1 MNVKNIERNGNKAT
15 IVVEIDKELMES
27 GVNKAYMKARKQI
40 MVPGFRKG
48 KAPRKMIEAMYGAHV
63 FYEDGL
69 EEIFPEVYQFAV
81 LDQGV
86 KAIGRPSL
94 EDMQISEDNLVSL
107 TLSTEVY
114 PEVTLGQYKG
124 LEIEKA
130 AAEVTDAQVQAELDR
145 MAQNVA
151 SSETV
156 ERAAEMGD
164 TANIDFEGFDN
175 GVAFEGGKGE
185 GFDLKLGS
193 GQFVPGFEEQ
203 VVGMTAGEE
212 KDINITFPEDYKA
225 DLAGKA
231 VVFHVKLNK
240 VTVTTL
246 PELDDEFAK
255 DVSEFE
261 TLEELKADIRA
272 KALENAE
279 KQLQS
284 AFENAAVEKAAEMGD
299 TANIDFE
306 GFDNGVPFDGGKGD
320 NFDLKLGSGQFVP
333 GFEEQVV
340 GMTAGEEK
348 DINITFPEN
357 YTAELAGKAVVFH
370 VKLNK
375 VTVTT
380 VPALDDEFAKDVSEF
395 ETLEELK
402 ADIRAKALE
411 NAEKQAKTAF
421 ENAAVEKAAELTT
434 VDMPKALIESELD
447 NQMERFAYQLQMSGY
462 SMEQYAK
469 MMGGDVS
476 TMRNAFRPAAEKQA
490 KINVTL
496 AKIVEVEGITV
507 SDEDMNAEFE
517 ALAKQYELEVEKV
530 KEMVEAEEV
539 KASLENRKV
548 VKLIVDSAT
557 AVAPKAE

>member
-1 MNVKNIERNGNKAT
+1 MIVKSIEKNGNQAT
-15 IVVEIDKELMES
+15 IVVEIDKELMEK
-27 GVNKAYMKARKQI
+27 GVNAAYMKARKQI
-40 MVPGFRKG
+40 MIPGFRKG

-69 EEIFPEVYQFAV
+69 EEIFPDVYKFAV
-81 LDQGV
+81 LDQDV

-94 EDMQISEDNLVSL
+94 TDMDINEENIVTL
-107 TLSTEVY
+107 TLTTEVY

-124 LEIEKA
+124 LEIEQA
-130 AAEVTDAQVQAELDR
+130 PVEVTDAQVEAELDR

-151 SSETV
+151 STETV
-156 ERAAEMGD
+156 EKAAKLGD

-175 GVAFEGGKGE
+175 GAPFDGGKGDN
-185 GFDLKLGS
+185 FDLKLGS
-193 GQFVPGFEEQ
+193 GQFVPGFEAQ
-203 VVGMTAGEE
+203 IVGMTAGEE
-212 KDINITFPEDYKA
+212 KDINITFPENYTA
-225 DLAGKA
+225 ELAGKA

-261 TLEELKADIRA
+261 TLEELK
-272 KALENAE
+272 
-279 KQLQS
+279 S
-284 AFENAAVEKAAEMGD
+284 
-299 TANIDFE
+299 
-306 GFDNGVPFDGGKGD
+306 
-320 NFDLKLGSGQFVP
+320 
-333 GFEEQVV
+333 
-340 GMTAGEEK
+340 
-348 DINITFPEN
+348 
-357 YTAELAGKAVVFH
+357 
-370 VKLNK
+370 
-375 VTVTT
+375 
-380 VPALDDEFAKDVSEF
+380 
-395 ETLEELK
+395 
-402 ADIRAKALE
+402 DIRAKALE

-434 VDMPKALIESELD
+434 VDMPKALIEAELD

-462 SMEQYAK
+462 SMEQYAQ

-507 SDEDMNAEFE
+507 SDEDLNEEYE

-530 KEMVEAEEV
+530 KEMVAAEEV

-557 AVAPKAE
+557 TVAPKAE